1 MARSS
6 HVWCAANTVWTWVIL
21 ITVLPIVGC
30 CILLCLAAYC
40 CCRYRRIRRESER
53 AQGREQSSTPP
64 TWATNGGRV
73 DATSAHVPVAVVLSC
88 DSAAAGDALAK
99 VEGAGHDEAT
109 HANAMLAEVVPQ
121 MNAVRATASGL
132 EKEID
137 DDLWPIPKY
146 RELMF
151 IR

>member
-1 MARSS
+1 MVRG
-6 HVWCAANTVWTWVIL
+6 H
-21 ITVLPIVGC
+21 
-30 CILLCLAAYC
+30 
-40 CCRYRRIRRESER
+40 
-53 AQGREQSSTPP
+53 
-64 TWATNGGRV
+64 
-73 DATSAHVPVAVVLSC
+73 
-88 DSAAAGDALAK
+88 AAGAVTLQAAVNALSDALAK

-121 MNAVRATASGL
+121 MNAVRAAADGL
-132 EKEID
+132 EKVID